1 MLRALSDHFLIVFA
15 ALFPII
21 NPPGTA
27 LLFLALTRHLQKQ
40 DRALL
45 AKWVA
50 IYSSIIMAVSLAIGS
65 SFLQLFGISVP
76 ILRIA
81 GGLVVTLSGWQLL
94 RAPAS
99 GPVAGGVSTGDGT
112 DLKQFAFYPLTLP
125 LTTGP
130 GTIAVTIALS
140 TGRSQRADMTS
151 YALGS
156 LAAVLAMGLLIF
168 VSYRFA
174 DRIGSA
180 LGKSGTDALARLFA
194 FILICIGVQLFWSGF
209 TEAWLSLPAR

>member
-1 MLRALSDHFLIVFA
+1 MLMALSDHFLIVFA

-27 LLFLALTRHLQKQ
+27 LLFLALTRHLERR
-40 DRALL
+40 DRAML

-50 IYSSIIMAVSLAIGS
+50 LYSSLIMAVSLAIGS

-94 RAPAS
+94 RAPGS
-99 GPVAGGVSTGDGT
+99 GPVAGGVSTDGA

-168 VSYRFA
+168 VCYRFA

-180 LGKSGTDALARLFA
+180 LGKTGTDALARLFA
-194 FILICIGVQLFWSGF
+194 FILICIGVQLFWNGF
-209 TEAWLSLPAR
+209 AEAWLSLPVR

>member
-1 MLRALSDHFLIVFA
+1 MLQSFGHHFLIVFA

-27 LLFLALTRHLQKQ
+27 LLFLALTRHLGRTE
-40 DRALL
+40 RATL

-50 IYSSIIMAVSLAIGS
+50 FYSSAVMLLSLAIGS
-65 SFLQLFGISVP
+65 TFLQVFGISVP

-81 GGLVVTLSGWQLL
+81 GGMVVTLAGWQLL
-94 RAPAS
+94 HATSS
-99 GPVAGGVSTGDGT
+99 GPVAGGVATDRS

-140 TGRSQRADMTS
+140 AGRSQRADMES
-151 YALGS
+151 YAFGALGAVVAMGS
-156 LAAVLAMGLLIF
+156 LIWLC
-168 VSYRFA
+168 YRFA
-174 DRIGSA
+174 DRISIV
-180 LGKSGTDALARLFA
+180 LGKTGSDALARLFA
-194 FILICIGVQLFWSGF
+194 FILVCIGVQLFWNGF
-209 TEAWLSLPAR
+209 AEAWASLPAR

>member
-1 MLRALSDHFLIVFA
+1 MLMALGDHFLIVFA

-27 LLFLALTRHLQKQ
+27 LLFLALTRHLQHR

-50 IYSSIIMAVSLAIGS
+50 IYSTLIMALSMAIGS

-99 GPVAGGVSTGDGT
+99 GPIAGGVSTDDST

-151 YALGS
+151 FALGS
-156 LAAVLAMGLLIF
+156 LVAVLAMGALIWF
-168 VSYRFA
+168 CYRFA
-174 DRIGSA
+174 DKIASA
-180 LGKSGTDALARLFA
+180 LGKTGSDALARLFA
-194 FILICIGVQLFWSGF
+194 FILICIGVQLFWNGF
-209 TEAWLSLPAR
+209 AEAWSSLPAR